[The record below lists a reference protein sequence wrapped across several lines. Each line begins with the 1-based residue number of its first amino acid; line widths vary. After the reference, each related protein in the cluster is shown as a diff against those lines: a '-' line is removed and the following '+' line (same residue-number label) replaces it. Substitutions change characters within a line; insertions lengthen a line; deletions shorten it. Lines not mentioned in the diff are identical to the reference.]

1 MAKKSMKLKY
11 KTQKRE
17 RNKQPEKTTRDET
30 LDVLKNILGI
40 LVFLGVAYLCMW
52 GMTKLG
58 LFEKGYTAPEAK
70 EVTVDTD
77 FISIGSVFN
86 RKDTTYYVIFDDYQD
101 TYKKNAYVDT
111 LLKNRD
117 DMKVYKVD
125 MGQNENK
132 KFLSDEE
139 NKNAK
144 TASELKIKGITLI
157 KINKGKIEKYIS
169 GSEDIEKFLSK

>member
-1 MAKKSMKLKY
+1 
-11 KTQKRE
+11 
-17 RNKQPEKTTRDET
+17 
-30 LDVLKNILGI
+30 
-40 LVFLGVAYLCMW
+40 
-52 GMTKLG
+52 
-58 LFEKGYTAPEAK
+58 
-70 EVTVDTD
+70 
-77 FISIGSVFN
+77 
-86 RKDTTYYVIFDDYQD
+86 
-101 TYKKNAYVDT
+101 
-111 LLKNRD
+111 
-117 DMKVYKVD
+117 

>member
-1 MAKKSMKLKY
+1 MAKNNMKLKY
-11 KTQKRE
+11 KAQKRE
-17 RNKQPEKTTRDET
+17 RNKVKEITPKEEA
-30 LDVLKNILGI
+30 LNILKTLIGI
-40 LVFLGVAYLCMW
+40 LVFLGVAYLCVL

-125 MGQNENK
+125 MCQN
-132 KFLSDEE
+132 
-139 NKNAK
+139 
-144 TASELKIKGITLI
+144 
-157 KINKGKIEKYIS
+157 
-169 GSEDIEKFLSK
+169 